1 LETVACPGCDLL
13 QRIPQLSPGAVARC
27 PRCLEVLA
35 TEPSDPLDH
44 PLALSIAAATV
55 FVVANTSPLMSL
67 SAVGRG
73 ASTTILG
80 GAQEMWLQ
88 GSETTAVMVAFSAV
102 VAPAIYIAFML
113 VLLVA
118 ARREPVP
125 NWVGELLRWVVHV
138 RPWSM
143 NEVMM
148 LGILV
153 AQIKIAQLAT
163 VVVGTGLY
171 AVGVLVL
178 LLAWLAATFEPREVW
193 RRVAWVDASVR
204 SPVSAPLR
212 APRAGA

>member
-1 LETVACPGCDLL
+1 M
-13 QRIPQLSPGAVARC
+13 
-27 PRCLEVLA
+27 LA
-35 TEPSDPLDH
+35 TQPSDPLDH

-88 GSETTAVMVAFSAV
+88 GSEVTAVMVAFSAV
-102 VAPAIYIAFML
+102 VAPAIYISFML

-171 AVGVLVL
+171 AVGVLVV

-193 RRVAWVDASVR
+193 RRVAWVDASVH
-204 SPVSAPLR
+204 SPASAPLR
-212 APRAGA
+212 APRAEA